1 MFVRNDCKVFRFC
14 RSKCHKNFNLKRNPR
29 KMKWTKAYRKS
40 AGKEMTVDSTF
51 DFEKRRN
58 RVEKYDREIMG
69 QTIKVMKKVEKIR
82 EKREQKFYERRMKSA
97 KRVSE
102 KAENK
107 TILKKNINLLAPAV
121 VRNKVMLN
129 QTQKERA
136 TEKN

>member
-1 MFVRNDCKVFRFC
+1 
-14 RSKCHKNFNLKRNPR
+14 
-29 KMKWTKAYRKS
+29 MKWTKAYRKS

-129 QTQKERA
+129 PTQKERA